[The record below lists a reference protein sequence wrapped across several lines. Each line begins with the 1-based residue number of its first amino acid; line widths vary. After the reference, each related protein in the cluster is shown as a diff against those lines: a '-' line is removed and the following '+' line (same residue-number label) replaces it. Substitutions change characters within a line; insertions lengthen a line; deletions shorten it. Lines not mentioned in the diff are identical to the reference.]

1 LFYFIIYVNLYV
13 IFDKTTLLYQ
23 AVIPYFLI
31 C

>member
-1 LFYFIIYVNLYV
+1 
-13 IFDKTTLLYQ
+13 LLYQ